1 MSNSSPAPRFQFS
14 LRWLLISVAVVAV
27 VLGLATFTIGQAFI
41 GLLLAILL
49 RGVFPTIAVISAIYG
64 RGELRTFAIG
74 AVVCSIPVV
83 TSELGPMNSAG
94 LIVGTI
100 SQLMAMGL
108 CGVVAVAT
116 HRWLARHGL
125 LASK

>member
-1 MSNSSPAPRFQFS
+1 MA
-14 LRWLLISVAVVAV
+14 
-27 VLGLATFTIGQAFI
+27 
-41 GLLLAILL
+41 LLLAILL
-49 RGVFPTIAVISAIYG
+49 RGVLPTVAVIGAIYG
-64 RGELRTFAIG
+64 RGELRAFAIG
-74 AVVCSIPVV
+74 AVVCSIPVL
-83 TSELGPMNSAG
+83 TTELGPMSFAG
-94 LIVGTI
+94 LVVGTI